1 MKILTVTKAALGVGQ
16 RKLEELAAIPGVE
29 QLTLIVPPYWEE
41 PRVGRTYLE
50 KLYTSGYELIVE
62 PMTLNGNFHLH
73 FYPGLGKWIKR
84 LRPDIV
90 FMEEES
96 FNLATAHG
104 SWLAEKYGAVSVFF
118 NWANTYREY
127 PPPFKNFES
136 YNFKHTAGALAGN
149 DEARALLRRRG
160 YAGALAVCP
169 QFGVDTTLFQR
180 CEPPTGFKKPG
191 VFTVGYIGRLVP
203 EKGLVTPVEAC
214 ARLKGDFRLVY
225 IGAGPQKAVI
235 EEAAQRLGIAQKVEF
250 IPAVSSIEIPAY
262 MSGLDALVLPSLTT
276 SNWKEQFGRVLV
288 EAMACETPVVGSS
301 SGEIPYVIGD
311 AGLVFPEG
319 SALALAENLQK
330 LMDDSTLRTELAQ
343 RGLERVN
350 ANYTQAQVARR
361 HYDLFAQ
368 ALNTSKNK

>member
-1 MKILTVTKAALGVGQ
+1 M
-16 RKLEELAAIPGVE
+16 
-29 QLTLIVPPYWEE
+29 
-41 PRVGRTYLE
+41 
-50 KLYTSGYELIVE
+50 
-62 PMTLNGNFHLH
+62 
-73 FYPGLGKWIKR
+73 
-84 LRPDIV
+84 
-90 FMEEES
+90 
-96 FNLATAHG
+96 
-104 SWLAEKYGAVSVFF
+104 
-118 NWANTYREY
+118 
-127 PPPFKNFES
+127 
-136 YNFKHTAGALAGN
+136 
-149 DEARALLRRRG
+149 
-160 YAGALAVCP
+160 
-169 QFGVDTTLFQR
+169 
-180 CEPPTGFKKPG
+180 
-191 VFTVGYIGRLVP
+191 
-203 EKGLVTPVEAC
+203 VTPVEAC